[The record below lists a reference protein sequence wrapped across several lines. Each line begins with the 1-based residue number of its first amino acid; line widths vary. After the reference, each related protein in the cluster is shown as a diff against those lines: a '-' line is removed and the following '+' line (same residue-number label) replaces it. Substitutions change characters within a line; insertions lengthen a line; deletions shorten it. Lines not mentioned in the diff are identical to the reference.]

1 MMPLYK
7 AAASV
12 AIILTLGNA
21 AQSSFRREAT
31 VENDYNY
38 ENYQDS
44 YNDPE
49 MAYNQIS
56 DALQMVSQSL
66 SEASKQDS
74 LLQMQPKETQK
85 EQ

>member
-1 MMPLYK
+1 MPLYK
-7 AAASV
+7 AVALI
-12 AIILTLGNA
+12 AIILTLGDA
-21 AQSSFRREAT
+21 AQTSFHPNET

-38 ENYQDS
+38 ENYRDS

-56 DALQMVSQSL
+56 EALQMVSQSL
-66 SEASKQDS
+66 NEISQDT
-74 LLQMQPKETQK
+74 LLQKQFKDKQT